1 MARAPSTFRQAD
13 VTRAV
18 KGVVKG
24 GVPVSAI
31 RAVRINPQG
40 VIEVETDKPEAQDS
54 STPLDQWMASHAR
67 ET

>member
-13 VTRAV
+13 VTRAL

-40 VIEVETDKPEAQDS
+40 EIQVEIGESRAQDS
-54 STPLDQWMASHAR
+54 VEAGRNEWDSIS
-67 ET
+67 

>member
-1 MARAPSTFRQAD
+1 MSRAPSTFRQAD

-24 GVPVSAI
+24 GVPISAI
-31 RAVRINPQG
+31 RTVRINPQG
-40 VIEVETDKPEAQDS
+40 VIEVVTDKSEAQECS
-54 STPLDQWMASHAR
+54 ALDTWMAKHAR

>member
-1 MARAPSTFRQAD
+1 

-18 KGVVKG
+18 KGVVKA

-40 VIEVETDKPEAQDS
+40 MIEVETDKPEAQES
-54 STPLDQWMASHAR
+54 SALNRWMAKHADQA
-67 ET
+67 

>member
-18 KGVVKG
+18 KVKG

-40 VIEVETDKPEAQDS
+40 VIEVETDKPGAQAS
-54 STPLDQWMASHAR
+54 SALDTWMAKHAR
-67 ET
+67 ETEGH